1 MLMTN
6 CLLRKCPK
14 KHQSTEIINY
24 YCPLELPF
32 IAHRLQTMKKGEDRK
47 KKKDLFGYYQDYSI
61 VCFLIVSV
69 NVCYMYT
76 YMYLYIS

>member
-14 KHQSTEIINY
+14 KHQSTEIIHY

-61 VCFLIVSV
+61 VCFFIVSV